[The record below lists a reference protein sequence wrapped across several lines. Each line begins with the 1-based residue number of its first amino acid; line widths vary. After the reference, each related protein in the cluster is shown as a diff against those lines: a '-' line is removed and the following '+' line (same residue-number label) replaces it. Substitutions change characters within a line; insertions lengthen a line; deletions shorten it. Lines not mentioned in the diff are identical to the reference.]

1 MTLRPFVKALA
12 IALLAMV
19 LFGRC
24 TKPTFVG
31 SELVDIDGSPLFR
44 EDTFTVVSRSVIL
57 DSFPTYSRTAG
68 TRMGRF
74 PLGFVEDAYFGT
86 SRSTF
91 YFEVVPSY
99 GFSEPD
105 FQGAVLDSLVLTI
118 AADTSFV
125 TGSPLATVPLRVY
138 RLQDTMPRVDLF
150 SNRSLPLQPGAIGTH
165 EGGAWPIPQYSS
177 VEYGTS
183 TIDTISRSGFRI
195 HLDPALGQEIMA
207 MDSSTLVSDSLFK
220 DRLKGF
226 ALRFDQPNGGFVGLR
241 YADSHTRLTLY
252 YRVQD
257 TVRRQAIW
265 TPYSP
270 PQALNASHLHFD
282 IDRSKAKF
290 PQLLSQN
297 TTQDTVHFIQGMAG
311 SDLEIDLPFLPL
323 QDRVLVNHALL
334 EVTVCPLDGE
344 AAGVLGPPDQL
355 DMYYLNDQGNAVV
368 IDDVSFALTNGSF
381 GLANYFGGVPRT
393 DTATGLTTYTFNLSA
408 IVQKIID
415 GRFSP
420 PIYARVYNRQ
430 NSPKRMTVCGS
441 SGSHPPR
448 LTITYSRLNP

>member
-1 MTLRPFVKALA
+1 MPLRPLAKTLA
-12 IALLAMV
+12 IALIAMV
-19 LFGRC
+19 LFAQC
-24 TKPTFVG
+24 TKPTFIG
-31 SELVDIDGSPLFR
+31 SELVDIDGAPLFR
-44 EDTFTVVSRSVIL
+44 EDTFTVVSRSVTL
-57 DSFPTYSRTAG
+57 DSFQTYSKSG
-68 TRMGRF
+68 GSRMGRF
-74 PLGFVEDAYFGT
+74 PLGFVEDPYFGT

-105 FQGAVLDSLVLTI
+105 FTGAVLDSLVLTI

-125 TGSPLATVPLRVY
+125 TGSPSATVPLRVY
-138 RLQDTMPRVDLF
+138 RLQDTMSRVDLY
-150 SNRSLPLQPGAIGTH
+150 SNRELPLQAGLLGSH
-165 EGGAWPIPQYSS
+165 EGGSWPIPQYRSI
-177 VEYGTS
+177 EYGST
-183 TIDTISRSGFRI
+183 TIDTITRSGFRI
-195 HLDPALGQEIMA
+195 HLDPMLGQEIMA
-207 MDSSTLVSDSLFK
+207 MDSATLVSDSLFK

-226 ALRFDQPNGGFVGLR
+226 AVRYDQPNDGFIGLR
-241 YADSHTRLTLY
+241 YADSYTRLTLY

-265 TPYSP
+265 TPFSP
-270 PQALNASHLHFD
+270 PQALNASHIHFD

-290 PQLLSQN
+290 KKLLTEN

-311 SDLEIDLPFLPL
+311 SDLEIDFPYLLL

-334 EVTVCPLDGE
+334 EVTVCPLEGE

-355 DMYYLNDQGNAVV
+355 DMYYRDAQGNPVV
-368 IDDVSFALTNGSF
+368 IDDVSFALTSGSF
-381 GLANYFGGVPRT
+381 GLANYFGGVPKT

-408 IVQKIID
+408 IVQKIMD
-415 GRFSP
+415 GKFAP

-430 NSPKRMTVCGS
+430 NSPKRTVVCGAT
-441 SGSHPPR
+441 GSHPPK